1 MTTEKKMP
9 MLLIAVVAVLA
20 LCAFT
25 IKGQQGTPLFS
36 FFSLVP
42 LLVILGLLFL
52 RVNMLIAGM
61 AGGIIAM
68 IAGGISII
76 EANGMMIGQVRNL
89 MSIAVVP
96 ILNSAIAMAVFKS
109 GGYSAALTLV
119 RRSIGGNMA
128 AMGAFIVFLQ
138 AAATYM
144 SGIGGGSAMVIAPL
158 AFAAVGAIP
167 AVIVGMSIAAATC
180 FTTSRASL
188 ETATVLKL
196 SNIPVDQYA
205 DMMFP
210 YMLLFVVIAMAIAA
224 YGCWRNGGVFSGEE
238 SEEIKKMSNEE
249 LRKATIPAVFLLL
262 AVVLSPVVNKAVG
275 QPVIFP
281 LMYAVVTLFLVGLC
295 TKFSFSQSCDAL
307 IDGSSYILTRLFQV
321 GLFLMFIA
329 LIEKIGAFATIAAIA
344 KNAPISLTVPAAILA
359 GYLIGVPAGGYVAT
373 ILGLIL
379 PVAVALNFPPL
390 AIGFV
395 TMGVG
400 LGSQMCPV
408 NITMQAL
415 SFGFPIPIM
424 QVVRGN
430 SVWIR
435 PCVGLLMALSLVFV

>member
-1 MTTEKKMP
+1 MDAKRKP
-9 MLLIAVVAVLA
+9 ILASLAVLA
-20 LCAFT
+20 LIAL
-25 IKGQQGTPLFS
+25 ILRGQQDTVLYS
-36 FFSLVP
+36 AFSLVP

-52 RVNMLIAGM
+52 RVNILIAGM
-61 AGGIIAM
+61 AGGVIAM
-68 IAGGISII
+68 IAGGITMPQ
-76 EANGMMIGQVRNL
+76 ANGIMIEQIRNL
-89 MSIAVVP
+89 MGIAVVP

-109 GGYSAALTLV
+109 GGYLAALTLV

-128 AMGAFIVFLQ
+128 VMGAFIVFLQ

-188 ETATVLKL
+188 ETATVLRL
-196 SNIPVDQYA
+196 ADIPVDAYA
-205 DMMFP
+205 NMMFP
-210 YMLLFVVIAMAIAA
+210 YMALFVVIGMGIAA
-224 YGCWRNGGVFSGEE
+224 YGAWKNGGIFSGDE
-238 SEEIKKMSNEE
+238 SEEIKNMSTAE
-249 LRKATIPAVFLLL
+249 LKKATLPAVFLLL
-262 AVVLSPVVNKAVG
+262 AVVLSPVINNLAG
-275 QPVIFP
+275 FP
-281 LMYAVVTLFLVGLC
+281 LVIPLVYAVITLFLVGLC
-295 TKFSFSQSCDAL
+295 TKFNFSQTCDAL

-321 GLFLMFIA
+321 GLFLMFIT
-329 LIEKIGAFATIAAIA
+329 LIERIGAFATIAAIA
-344 KNAPISLTVPAAILA
+344 ENAPINLMVPAAVLA
-359 GYLIGVPAGGYVAT
+359 GFLIGVPAGGYVAT

-379 PVAVALNFPPL
+379 PVTVALGFPPL

-400 LGSQMCPV
+400 FGSQMCPV

-415 SFGFPIPIM
+415 SFGFRIPIL

-430 SVWIR
+430 AVWIL
-435 PCVGLLMALSLVFV
+435 PCVGLLMLISFI

>member
-1 MTTEKKMP
+1 MKNKN
-9 MLLIAVVAVLA
+9 LLVLGAGIVLA
-20 LCAFT
+20 IAAFMVR
-25 IKGQQGTPLFS
+25 GQAGTPMFS
-36 FFSLVP
+36 TMSIVP
-42 LLVILGLLFL
+42 LLVILALLFM

-61 AGGIIAM
+61 AGGVLAM
-68 IAGGISII
+68 IMGGIPIL
-76 EANGMMIGQVRNL
+76 EANKIMIDQVKNL

-96 ILNSAIAMAVFKS
+96 ILNSAVAMAVFKS

-128 AMGAFIVFLQ
+128 VMGAFIVFLQ

-167 AVIVGMSIAAATC
+167 SVVVGMSIAAATC

-196 SNIPVDQYA
+196 ANIPVDQYA
-205 DMMFP
+205 DMMLP
-210 YMLLFVVIAMAIAA
+210 YMLLFVTIGMVIAAVGA
-224 YGCWRNGGVFSGEE
+224 WKNGSVFSGEE
-238 SEEIKKMSNEE
+238 SDEIKQMTSAQLK
-249 LRKATIPAVFLLL
+249 KATIPAIFLLL
-262 AVVLSPVVNKAVG
+262 AVVLSPVINKAAG

-281 LMYAVVTLFLVGLC
+281 LVYTVVTLALVGLF
-295 TKFSFSQSCDAL
+295 TKFNYSQTCDAL

-329 LIEKIGAFATIAAIA
+329 LIEKIGAFGTIAAIA
-344 KNAPISLTVPAAILA
+344 QNAPSNLVVPAAILA
-359 GYLIGVPAGGYVAT
+359 GFLIGVPAGGYVAT

-379 PVAVALNFPPL
+379 PVAVALNFSPL
-390 AIGFV
+390 AVGFV
-395 TMGVG
+395 TMAVG

-415 SFGFPIPIM
+415 SFGFQIPIM

-430 SVWIR
+430 SVWIM
-435 PCVGLLMALSLVFV
+435 PCVLLLMALSLVMV

>member
-1 MTTEKKMP
+1 MTAKRMP
-9 MLLIAVVAVLA
+9 MLGAVAALVLA
-20 LCAFT
+20 AFAL
-25 IKGQQGTPLFS
+25 KGQQGTPLFS
-36 FFSLVP
+36 AFSIVP
-42 LLVILGLLFL
+42 LLTILGLLFL
-52 RVNMLIAGM
+52 RVNMLIAGL
-61 AGGIIAM
+61 AGGLVAM
-68 IAGGISII
+68 IAGGITVPQ
-76 EANGMMIGQVRNL
+76 ANGIMIEQIRNL

-96 ILNSAIAMAVFKS
+96 ILNSAVAMAVFKS
-109 GGYSAALTLV
+109 GGYTAALTLV
-119 RRSIGGNMA
+119 RRGIGGNVP

-167 AVIVGMSIAAATC
+167 SVIVGMSIAAATC

-196 SNIPVDQYA
+196 ANIPVDQYA

-210 YMLLFVVIAMAIAA
+210 YMALFVVLGMGIAA
-224 YGCWRNGGVFSGEE
+224 YGAWRNGGVFSGEE
-238 SEEIKKMSNEE
+238 NEEIKKMSTAE
-249 LRKATIPAVFLLL
+249 LQKATLPAVFLLL
-262 AVVLSPVVNKAVG
+262 AVVFSPVINKVAG
-275 QPVIFP
+275 GPVVIP
-281 LMYAVVTLFLVGLC
+281 LVYAVITLALVGLC
-295 TKFSFSQSCDAL
+295 TKFNFSQTCEAL

-321 GLFLMFIA
+321 ALFLMFIT

-344 KNAPISLTVPAAILA
+344 QNAPISLMVPAAVLA

-415 SFGFPIPIM
+415 SFGFQIPIM

-430 SVWIR
+430 SVWIL
-435 PCVGLLMALSLVFV
+435 PCVAILMVLSLIFV

>member
-1 MTTEKKMP
+1 MTIKRMAILGT
-9 MLLIAVVAVLA
+9 LAILA
-20 LCAFT
+20 LAAFAL
-25 IKGQQGTPLFS
+25 KGQQGTALYS
-36 FFSLVP
+36 AFSLVP
-42 LLVILGLLFL
+42 LLVILGLLLL

-61 AGGIIAM
+61 AGGLLAM
-68 IAGGISII
+68 IVGGITVVQ
-76 EANGMMIGQVRNL
+76 ANGIMIEQVKNL

-96 ILNSAIAMAVFKS
+96 ILNSAVAMAVFKS
-109 GGYSAALTLV
+109 GGYAAALTLV
-119 RRSIGGNMA
+119 RRSIGGNLPV
-128 AMGAFIVFLQ
+128 MGAFIVLLQ

-167 AVIVGMSIAAATC
+167 SVIVGMSIAAATC

-196 SNIPVDQYA
+196 ANIPVDEYA
-205 DMMFP
+205 NMMFP
-210 YMLLFVVIAMAIAA
+210 YMAFFVILAMAIAA
-224 YGCWRNGGVFSGEE
+224 YGTWKNGGMFSGEE
-238 SEEIKKMSNEE
+238 SEENKKMSNDE
-249 LRKATIPAVFLLL
+249 LKKATLPAAFLLL
-262 AVVLSPVVNKAVG
+262 AVVLSPLINSAAG
-275 QPVIFP
+275 APIIIP
-281 LMYAVVTLFLVGLC
+281 LVYTVLTLALVGLC
-295 TKFSFSQSCDAL
+295 TKLDFSQTCDAL

-321 GLFLMFIA
+321 GLFLMFIT
-329 LIEKIGAFATIAAIA
+329 LIEKIGAFGTIAAIA
-344 KNAPISLTVPAAILA
+344 RNAPINLMVPAAVLA
-359 GYLIGVPAGGYVAT
+359 GFLIGLPAGGYVAT

-379 PVAVALNFPPL
+379 PVAVALHFPPL

-415 SFGFPIPIM
+415 SFGFQIPIM

-430 SVWIR
+430 SVWIL
-435 PCVGLLMALSLVFV
+435 PCVMILMVTSLIFI

>member
-1 MTTEKKMP
+1 MP
-9 MLLIAVVAVLA
+9 RKNIWIAVVGVAMLVLA
-20 LCAFT
+20 IIAR
-25 IKGQQGTPLFS
+25 GQEGS
-36 FFSLVP
+36 FHDAVSVLP
-42 LLVILGLLFL
+42 LLAILGLLL
-52 RVNMLIAGM
+52 MRVNMLIAGL
-61 AGGIIAM
+61 AGGVLAM
-68 IAGGISII
+68 ILAGISVVQ
-76 EANGMMIGQVRNL
+76 ANGIMLDQIKNL
-89 MSIAVVP
+89 LSIAVVP

-119 RRSIGGNMA
+119 RRAIGGHMG

-167 AVIVGMSIAAATC
+167 AVVVGMSIAAATC

-196 SNIPVDQYA
+196 ANSPVDQYA

-210 YMLLFVVIAMAIAA
+210 YMVLFVVIAMIIA
-224 YGCWRNGGVFSGEE
+224 GVGAMRRGHVFDGEE
-238 SEEIKKMSNEE
+238 AEEVRHMSNAE
-249 LRKATIPAVFLLL
+249 LWKATIPAAFLLL
-262 AVVLSPVVNKAVG
+262 AVVLSPVINRLVG
-275 QPVIFP
+275 QPLIIPLVYTVI
-281 LMYAVVTLFLVGLC
+281 TLILVGLF
-295 TKFSFSQSCDAL
+295 TKFNFSQSCDAL
-307 IDGSSYILTRLFQV
+307 VDGSSYILTRLFQV
-321 GLFLMFIA
+321 GLFLLFIA
-329 LIEKIGAFATIAAIA
+329 LIEKTGAFNTIAGIA
-344 KNAPISLTVPAAILA
+344 RNAPQALVVPAAVLA
-359 GYLIGVPAGGYVAT
+359 GFLIGVPAGGYVAT

-390 AIGFV
+390 AVGFV

-415 SFGFPIPIM
+415 SFGFQTPIM
-424 QVVRGN
+424 DVVRGN
-430 SVWIR
+430 SVWII
-435 PCVGLLMALSLVFV
+435 PCLILLMALSLVFV

>member
-1 MTTEKKMP
+1 MTFKKMP
-9 MLLIAVVAVLA
+9 IFGVLA
-20 LCAFT
+20 ALAVCAFAL
-25 IKGQQGTPLFS
+25 KGQQGTAMYSTFS
-36 FFSLVP
+36 IIP

-61 AGGIIAM
+61 AGGILAM
-68 IAGGISII
+68 IAGGITVLQ
-76 EANGMMIGQVRNL
+76 ANGIMIEQVRNL

-96 ILNSAIAMAVFKS
+96 ILNSAVAMAVFKS

-119 RRSIGGNMA
+119 RRSIGGNVA
-128 AMGAFIVFLQ
+128 IMGAFIVFLQ

-196 SNIPVDQYA
+196 ANIPVDKYA

-210 YMLLFVVIAMAIAA
+210 YMLLFVAIGMAVAA
-224 YGCWRNGGVFSGEE
+224 VGAWKNGGVFSGEE
-238 SEEIKKMSNEE
+238 SEDIKKMSTAE
-249 LRKATIPAVFLLL
+249 LKKATLPAVFLLL
-262 AVVLSPVVNKAVG
+262 AVVLSPVINKTAG
-275 QPVIFP
+275 TPVVIP
-281 LMYAVVTLFLVGLC
+281 LVYTVITLALVGLC
-295 TKFSFSQSCDAL
+295 TKFTYSQTCDAL

-344 KNAPISLTVPAAILA
+344 KNAPINLVVPAAVLA
-359 GYLIGVPAGGYVAT
+359 GFLIGVPAGGYVAT

-379 PVAVALNFPPL
+379 PVAVALGFPPL

-415 SFGFPIPIM
+415 SFGFQIPIM

-430 SVWIR
+430 SVWIL
-435 PCVGLLMALSLVFV
+435 PCVALLMALSLVLV

>member
-1 MTTEKKMP
+1 MTLKKMP
-9 MLLIAVVAVLA
+9 LLGAVAILAVAAFA
-20 LCAFT
+20 L
-25 IKGQQGTPLFS
+25 KGQQGTALFS
-36 FFSLVP
+36 AFSVVP

-52 RVNMLIAGM
+52 RVNMLIAGL
-61 AGGIIAM
+61 AGGVIAM
-68 IAGGISII
+68 IAGGISILQ
-76 EANGMMIGQVRNL
+76 ANGIMIEQVKNL

-96 ILNSAIAMAVFKS
+96 ILNSAVAMAVFKS

-119 RRSIGGNMA
+119 RRNIGSHIA
-128 AMGAFIVFLQ
+128 LMGAFIVFLQ

-196 SNIPVDQYA
+196 ANIPVDQYA

-210 YMLLFVVIAMAIAA
+210 YMAFFVVLGMAIAA
-224 YGCWRNGGVFSGEE
+224 HGVWKNGGMFNGEE
-238 SEEIKKMSNEE
+238 SEEIKNMSNAE
-249 LRKATIPAVFLLL
+249 LKKATLPALFLLL
-262 AVVLSPVVNKAVG
+262 AVVFSPVINKAAG
-275 QPVIFP
+275 TPVVIP
-281 LMYAVVTLFLVGLC
+281 LVYTVITLALVGMC
-295 TKFSFSQSCDAL
+295 TKFNFSQTCDAL

-321 GLFLMFIA
+321 ALFLMFIA
-329 LIEKIGAFATIAAIA
+329 MIEKIGAFATIAAIA
-344 KNAPISLTVPAAILA
+344 KNAPISLMVPAAVLA
-359 GYLIGVPAGGYVAT
+359 GFLIGVPAGGYVAT

-379 PVAVALNFPPL
+379 PVAVALGFPPL

-415 SFGFPIPIM
+415 SFGFQIPIM
-424 QVVRGN
+424 QVVNGN
-430 SVWIR
+430 AVWIL
-435 PCVGLLMALSLVFV
+435 PCVGILMGMSLIFV

>member
-1 MTTEKKMP
+1 
-9 MLLIAVVAVLA
+9 MLVAVAALA
-20 LCAFT
+20 AVAFAL
-25 IKGQQGTPLFS
+25 KGQQGSAAFS
-36 FFSLVP
+36 AFSIVP
-42 LLVILGLLFL
+42 LLVILALLFL
-52 RVNMLIAGM
+52 RVNMLIAGL
-61 AGGIIAM
+61 AGGVIAM
-68 IAGGISII
+68 IAGGITVLQ
-76 EANGMMIGQVRNL
+76 ANGIMIEQVKNL

-96 ILNSAIAMAVFKS
+96 ILNSAVAMAVFKS

-119 RRSIGGNMA
+119 RRSIGSHVA
-128 AMGAFIVFLQ
+128 IMGAFIVFLQ

-196 SNIPVDQYA
+196 ANIPVDKYA

-210 YMLLFVVIAMAIAA
+210 YMAFFVVLAMAIAA
-224 YGCWRNGGVFSGEE
+224 FGAWKNGGIFSGEE
-238 SEEIKKMSNEE
+238 SEDIKKMSNSE
-249 LRKATIPAVFLLL
+249 LKMATLPAVFLLL
-262 AVVLSPVVNKAVG
+262 AVVFSPVINKAMG
-275 QPVIFP
+275 TPVVIP
-281 LMYAVVTLFLVGLC
+281 LVYTVITLALVGLC
-295 TKFSFSQSCDAL
+295 TKFNFSQTCDAL

-329 LIEKIGAFATIAAIA
+329 LIDKIGAFATIAAIA
-344 KNAPISLTVPAAILA
+344 KNAPISLMIPAAVLA
-359 GYLIGVPAGGYVAT
+359 GFLIGVPAGGYVAT

-400 LGSQMCPV
+400 LGSQVCPV

-415 SFGFPIPIM
+415 SFGFQIPIM

-430 SVWIR
+430 AVWIL
-435 PCVGLLMALSLVFV
+435 PCVAILMAMSLIFS

>member
-1 MTTEKKMP
+1 MSQKK
-9 MLLIAVVAVLA
+9 LLILSGVIGVFILA
-20 LCAFT
+20 AFAL
-25 IKGQQGTPLFS
+25 KGQQGTPLFS
-36 FFSLVP
+36 IFSLVP
-42 LLVILGLLFL
+42 LIVILGLLFL
-52 RVNMLIAGM
+52 RVNMLIAGL
-61 AGGIIAM
+61 AGGVIAM
-68 IAGGISII
+68 IAGGITVLQ
-76 EANGMMIGQVRNL
+76 ANGIMLEQIRNL

-109 GGYSAALTLV
+109 GGYTAALTLV
-119 RRSIGGNMA
+119 RRNIGGNMPV
-128 AMGAFIVFLQ
+128 MGAFIVFLQ

-188 ETATVLKL
+188 ESATVLKL
-196 SNIPVDQYA
+196 ANIPVDEYA
-205 DMMFP
+205 SMMFP
-210 YMLLFVVIAMAIAA
+210 YTVFFVVLAMAIAA
-224 YGCWRNGGVFSGEE
+224 YGTWKRGGIFTGEE
-238 SEEIKKMSNEE
+238 SEEIKKMSSTE
-249 LRKATIPAVFLLL
+249 LKKATIPAAFLLL
-262 AVVLSPVVNKAVG
+262 AVVLSPVINKAAG
-275 QPVIFP
+275 SP
-281 LMYAVVTLFLVGLC
+281 LIVPLVYAVITLALVGLC
-295 TKFSFSQSCDAL
+295 TNFTFTQSCDAL

-329 LIEKIGAFATIAAIA
+329 LIDKIGAFTTIAAIA
-344 KNAPISLTVPAAILA
+344 KNAPVSLMVPAAVLA
-359 GYLIGVPAGGYVAT
+359 GFLIGVPAGGYVAT

-379 PVAVALNFPPL
+379 PVVVALGFPPL

-415 SFGFPIPIM
+415 SFGFQIPIM

-430 SVWIR
+430 SVWIL
-435 PCVGLLMALSLVFV
+435 PCVAILMLISFISI

>member
-1 MTTEKKMP
+1 MKNKN
-9 MLLIAVVAVLA
+9 LLVLGAGIVLA
-20 LCAFT
+20 IAAFMVR
-25 IKGQQGTPLFS
+25 GQAGTPMFS
-36 FFSLVP
+36 TMSIVP
-42 LLVILGLLFL
+42 LLVILALLFM

-61 AGGIIAM
+61 AGGVLAM
-68 IAGGISII
+68 IMGGIPVL
-76 EANGMMIGQVRNL
+76 EANKIMIDQVKNL

-96 ILNSAIAMAVFKS
+96 ILNSAVAMAVFKS

-128 AMGAFIVFLQ
+128 VMGAFIVFLQ

-167 AVIVGMSIAAATC
+167 SVVVGMSIAAATC

-196 SNIPVDQYA
+196 ANIPVDQYA
-205 DMMFP
+205 DMMLP
-210 YMLLFVVIAMAIAA
+210 YMLLFVTIGMVIAAVGA
-224 YGCWRNGGVFSGEE
+224 WKNGSVFSGEE
-238 SEEIKKMSNEE
+238 SEEIRQMSSAQ
-249 LRKATIPAVFLLL
+249 LKKATIPAIFLLL
-262 AVVLSPVVNKAVG
+262 AVVLSPVINKAAG

-281 LMYAVVTLFLVGLC
+281 LVYTVVTLALVGLF
-295 TKFSFSQSCDAL
+295 TKFNYSQTCDAL

-329 LIEKIGAFATIAAIA
+329 LIERIGAFGTIAAIA
-344 KNAPISLTVPAAILA
+344 QNAPSNLVVPAAILA
-359 GYLIGVPAGGYVAT
+359 GFLIGVPAGGYVAT

-390 AIGFV
+390 AVGFV
-395 TMGVG
+395 TMAVG

-415 SFGFPIPIM
+415 SFGFQIPIM

-430 SVWIR
+430 SVWIM
-435 PCVGLLMALSLVFV
+435 PCVLLLMALSLVMV